1 MYTRVPDDF
10 IAKLR
15 ERVDI
20 VDVVSEHVRLT
31 RSGRSFVGLCPFH
44 SEKSPSFHVTPGKGF
59 YHCFGCGAGGT
70 AITFLMEV
78 EQITFREAVERL
90 ANKAGLTL
98 PTLADDVG
106 SDPGAERRLQMLTAH
121 DLAAKYY
128 NHIVMNLDAGMQG
141 LSYFL
146 HRGLTKKT
154 IAQYS
159 LGFAPRTG
167 NALLQFLEKR
177 GLSRELLTEAGLCVK
192 TDRGDVIDRFRG
204 RVMFPVWDL
213 QGRVIAFGARALG
226 SEQPKYLN
234 SPESPLFSKGRALYG
249 YHRARQAIRQT
260 GQVLLLE
267 GYMDVLALHQSGLH
281 HAVAGLGTALT
292 PEQAG
297 LLNRVAETVVLV
309 YDGDEAG
316 QKAAAR
322 NLEVCREAGID
333 ARVAIVPDGMDPD
346 EWIRERGADSFQSEV
361 LGQSISALSFALRR
375 LTKEYPHHLTS
386 ERMPYLRDAVSV
398 VAREDSA
405 LERESALEQLA
416 KSYAIS
422 AAALRDDMHKAMA
435 QQAAANRGGKGASAG
450 RTSGR
455 EQQSTVHAPLLERHV
470 VAARQLLTAM
480 MLDPQVVRRVQGR
493 FTGEFPGALE
503 SALQAYIYTF
513 YDERDEADPEW
524 LVSNMDDP
532 QIIHFAAQLLQDAEV
547 WPPGGQ
553 MHSDMIDDDIEC
565 LMHWE
570 LEQSIAPLEERMK
583 KAVAA
588 SDYAALSELQAEYLA
603 VRKRMV
609 GADRASGAFSAMRE
623 RRNGR

>member
-1 MYTRVPDDF
+1 MYARVPDDF

-98 PTLADDVG
+98 PVVADDFG
-106 SDPGAERRLQMLTAH
+106 TDPGNERRLQMLQAH
-121 DLAAKYY
+121 DLAAKFY

-154 IAQYS
+154 IAQYN
-159 LGFAPRTG
+159 LGFAPRSGT
-167 NALLQFLEKR
+167 ALLQFLEKR
-177 GLSRELLTEAGLCVK
+177 GLSRDILTEAGLCVV

-226 SEQPKYLN
+226 PEQPKYLN
-234 SPESPLFSKGRALYG
+234 SPESPLFSKGRSLYG
-249 YHRARQAIRQT
+249 YHRARQAIRQA

-267 GYMDVLALHQSGLH
+267 GYMDVLALHQSGIH
-281 HAVAGLGTALT
+281 HAVAALGTALT

-297 LLNRVAETVVLV
+297 LLNRVADTVVLV

-316 QKAAAR
+316 QKAAKR
-322 NLEVCREAGID
+322 NLDVCKEAGVVV
-333 ARVAIVPDGMDPD
+333 RVAVVPEGKDPD
-346 EWIRERGADSFQSEV
+346 EWVRERGVESFRSDV
-361 LGQSISALSFALRR
+361 LGQSMSGLTFELKR
-375 LTKEYPHHLTS
+375 LTKSYPHHLTS
-386 ERMPYLRDAVSV
+386 ERMAYLRDAVSV

-405 LERESALEQLA
+405 LERESVLEELA
-416 KSYAIS
+416 RTYGIS
-422 AAALRDDMHKAMA
+422 VQALRDDVNKAMT
-435 QQAAANRGGKGASAG
+435 QQAVAGVRTARASARG
-450 RTSGR
+450 ATNLAAS
-455 EQQSTVHAPLLERHV
+455 QAPLLERHV
-470 VAARQLLTAM
+470 VAARQLLAAM
-480 MLDPQVVRRVQGR
+480 MVDREVVRAVQER

-532 QIIHFAAQLLQDAEV
+532 EIIHFAAQLLHAAED
-547 WPPGGQ
+547 WPLGDEIQ
-553 MHSDMIDDDIEC
+553 SDMIDDDIEC
-565 LMHWE
+565 LIHYE

-583 KAVAA
+583 LAVEA
-588 SDYAALSELQAEYLA
+588 SDFAALSELQAEYML
-603 VRKRMV
+603 VRQQMV
-609 GADRASGAFSAMRE
+609 GADRASGTFSAMRE